1 LSGLF
6 AMFPVMSTVLV
17 GFSHRASGPGFAVA
31 LLRGM
36 VNGYHAFAVF
46 CLVLSLLL
54 PVQGIGTAF
63 LAATAAALVVQ
74 LGVKWYLQ
82 RLCAPQRATAREAA

>member
-1 LSGLF
+1 
-6 AMFPVMSTVLV
+6 
-17 GFSHRASGPGFAVA
+17 
-31 LLRGM
+31 
-36 VNGYHAFAVF
+36 
-46 CLVLSLLL
+46 VLSLLL